1 MKRPLKTLCLSNELY
16 GAVAKPR
23 LSELGYQYMSK
34 TSTQLLLASCIILI
48 GGVEV
53 SARELTDRVE
63 FSGLLETEL
72 AVGTSSGHTQKS
84 EFLLTPEIA
93 VGLTPTTRLTLIT
106 QFRGDT
112 SDHLEPGK
120 PAQRNRSSI
129 SERLLQGNHLSGEL
143 REAYIDTEIGNTF
156 LRIGKQQVVWG
167 QADGLK
173 VLDVL
178 NPQSFREFILDDF
191 DDSRIALWTVNAEI
205 PIGGAF
211 LQLLW
216 IPDQTYDDI
225 PEAGATFAFTSPQII
240 PELPAGIPITN
251 STFEKPSR
259 FFADS
264 DVGTKLA
271 WFVDGWDLSLNYAY
285 HYSDRP
291 VVRHRISSAGISI
304 KQNYERSHLL
314 GGTASNVFGDIT
326 IRGEFGYSSD
336 RFYLTTAQTDDHGV
350 ISTGEFTYVLGLD
363 YQGWTDWFIS
373 TQLFQSVVTTS
384 ATGMIRDKVDTTVTL
399 LVQRDFLNESIQ
411 AEALLIQNLNQGDGL
426 LQASLEYEWSTNIRL
441 KLGADIFYGN
451 SNGLFGQFKQKDRIS
466 MGVEVGF

>member
-1 MKRPLKTLCLSNELY
+1 
-16 GAVAKPR
+16 
-23 LSELGYQYMSK
+23 MSK
-34 TSTQLLLASCIILI
+34 TSAQLLLTGAITLL
-48 GGVEV
+48 GGVE
-53 SARELTDRVE
+53 AFAMELTDRVE
-63 FSGLLETEL
+63 FSGLLEAEL
-72 AVGTSSGHTQKS
+72 AVDTSSGHRQKA

-93 VGLTPTTRLTLIT
+93 IDLTPTTHLTLIT

-112 SDHLEPGK
+112 TDHLEPGK
-120 PAQRNRSSI
+120 PTQHNRASI
-129 SERLLQGNHLSGEL
+129 SKRLLQGNHLSGEL
-143 REAYIDTEIGNTF
+143 REAYIDTDIGKTF

-225 PEAGATFAFTSPQII
+225 PEAGATFAFTSPLII

-259 FFADS
+259 VFADS
-264 DVGTKLA
+264 DVGAKLA

-291 VVRHRISSAGISI
+291 VVRHRISSAGVSI
-304 KQNYERSHLL
+304 KENYERTHLL

-326 IRGEFGYSSD
+326 ARGEFGYSSD
-336 RFYLTTAQTDDHGV
+336 RFYLTTAQTNADG
-350 ISTGEFTYVLGLD
+350 IAQTGEFTYVLGLD

-373 TQLFQSVVTTS
+373 TQLFQSVVTNS
-384 ATGMIRDKVDTTVTL
+384 ATDMIRDKVDTTLTL
-399 LVQRDFLNESIQ
+399 LLRRDFLNESIQ
-411 AEALLIQNLNQGDGL
+411 AEALLIKNLNQRDGL
-426 LQASLEYEWSTNIRL
+426 LQASLKYEWSTSIRI

-451 SNGLFGQFKQKDRIS
+451 SNGLFGQFKQKDQIS
-466 MGVEVGF
+466 MGIEVGF